1 VSILNGSDKEQELR
15 ETNLENGL
23 DAQEVQKRLA
33 KYGYNEIPEKK
44 VRFLVRLGKR
54 FWGIVPWM
62 LEATAIVTL
71 LLGKYVHS
79 VVIVALLLFNAGMSL
94 WREKRARAAM
104 AALKQR
110 LRIQSRTKRDGKW
123 STIPARELVP
133 GDLVRVRIGDLLPAD
148 VKILDGALGVD
159 QSALTGE
166 SVIVEKSAGEIAYSG
181 SAVKRGEGTGLVDA
195 TGTKTYFGRTISLLE
210 LAKPKLHM
218 EAVTVKV
225 ARRLAMIVL
234 ASLLT
239 VFVYAILTGFE
250 LAVLLPLA
258 GVLLVASVPVAMPT
272 MFTINMALGASV
284 LAKQGV
290 LVTRLSASEDAATM
304 DVLCADKTG
313 TITINELFVEEE
325 VPLNGFSESDVSLY
339 GALASKEANQDPID
353 IAFLTAVTEAHI
365 PLDAYSQTEF
375 VPFDP
380 KTRMTEATIQKDGE
394 TFFVGKGSFDTICT
408 ACNVSEAN
416 AKVLL
421 KLAEALSAKGLRV
434 IAVAKGADRSRLQF
448 VGLAGVADRIREDS
462 REILDQIRE
471 LGVAV
476 KMLTGDSLPIAR
488 NIAHQIGLG
497 DKVSTMSKIQEA
509 ETQAKP
515 LDSTIEDSSGIAQIY
530 PEDKFTIVKT
540 LQRIGHVVGMTGDG
554 VNDAPALAQ
563 AEVGIAVKNATDI
576 AKDSASAVLTVE
588 GLGGI
593 IAMIKTARTIYQR
606 IYSWALMMVARKL
619 HIAGFIVVMLFLTHS
634 LMLSITG
641 TVLLLFLGDFVSM
654 SISTDNVRFSL
665 KPDTFDVSRLFGV
678 SGSLGVLM
686 TIESAVFTVAGLSY
700 FGLIGNV
707 EKIYTFGF
715 AYLNLSGVFTLMIVR
730 ERDYFWKSRPSKILS
745 ITVIAE
751 ILLVMAI
758 SILGILE
765 LAPLGYM
772 PVLAIL
778 GYTLLVTFLINDT
791 AKVYL
796 IRKFKG
802 NSQRY
807 SIPVGT
813 AKAIVSRDK
822 NKVRQT

>member
-1 VSILNGSDKEQELR
+1 VNVLNNLP
-15 ETNLENGL
+15 ETNLETGL
-23 DAQEVQKRLA
+23 ETQEVQKRRA
-33 KYGYNEIPEKK
+33 EYGYNEVPEKK
-44 VRFLVRLGKR
+44 VSFFVRLGKR

-79 VVIVALLLFNAGMSL
+79 LVIVALLLFNAGMSL

-181 SAVKRGEGTGLVDA
+181 SAVKRDEATGTVDA
-195 TGTKTYFGRTISLLE
+195 TGTKTYFGRTVSLLE

-218 EAVTVKV
+218 EEVTVKV

-234 ASLLT
+234 ASLLI
-239 VFVYAILTGFE
+239 VFVYALLTGFE

-272 MFTINMALGASV
+272 MFTVNMALGSSV

-313 TITINELFVEEE
+313 TITMNRLFVEEK
-325 VPLNGFSESDVSLY
+325 VPNKGFSENDVLLY

-353 IAFLTAVTEAHI
+353 IAFLTAAAEAHI
-365 PLDAYSQTEF
+365 PLDTYTQIEF
-375 VPFDP
+375 IPFDP
-380 KTRMTEATIQKDGE
+380 KTRMAEARIQKAGE
-394 TFFVGKGSFDTICT
+394 TFFVGKGSLETICT
-408 ACNVSEAN
+408 TCNISEEDAN
-416 AKVLL
+416 ALS
-421 KLAEALSAKGLRV
+421 KLSEELSAKGLRV
-434 IAVAKGADRSRLQF
+434 IAVAKGIDRSKLQF
-448 VGLAGVADRIREDS
+448 VGLAGIADRIREDS

-471 LGVAV
+471 LGVDV
-476 KMLTGDSLPIAR
+476 KMLTGDSLPIAK
-488 NIAHQIGLG
+488 NIANQVGLG
-497 DKVSTMSKIQEA
+497 DKVITMSKIQEA
-509 ETQAKP
+509 ETKATP
-515 LDSTIEDSSGIAQIY
+515 LDSTIEDNSGIAQIY

-554 VNDAPALAQ
+554 VNDAPALGQ

-593 IAMIKTARTIYQR
+593 VAMIKTSRTIYQR
-606 IYSWALMMVARKL
+606 IYSWALMMVARKV

-654 SISTDNVRFSL
+654 SISTDNVRFSS
-665 KPDTFDVSRLFGV
+665 KPDMFDVSRLFGV
-678 SGSLGVLM
+678 SGSLGLLM
-686 TIESAVFTVAGLSY
+686 TIESAILTVVALSY
-700 FGLIGNV
+700 FGLTGNV

-715 AYLNLSGVFTLMIVR
+715 AYLNLSGVLTLMIVR
-730 ERDYFWKSRPSKILS
+730 ERNHFWKSRPSKILS
-745 ITVIAE
+745 ITVAAE
-751 ILLVMAI
+751 ILFVTTI
-758 SILGILE
+758 SILGLLE
-765 LAPLGYM
+765 LAPLGYI

-778 GYTLLVTFLINDT
+778 GYALLVTFLINDPV
-791 AKVYL
+791 KVYL
-796 IRKFKG
+796 IRKFKD
-802 NSQRY
+802 NLR
-807 SIPVGT
+807 
-813 AKAIVSRDK
+813 
-822 NKVRQT
+822 